1 MKITKERFTREA
13 INVTCTLVAGLLS
26 AFGMHFFV
34 APAEFAPAG
43 LDGVATMIARLLH
56 TNPAWFIFALNMPLL
71 IAAWFMLK
79 KRYVIYTVLFTVVA
93 SVSMLVFEW
102 CGMPQFVSE
111 GDRLIAAIFS
121 GALFGIRTGLMIRIS
136 ASSGGIDIIA
146 SMINKKFPYRNI
158 ENIITLICYGIIG
171 ISYFAYDRNIMS
183 VLLSVVQMFIFE
195 RASGRLLKENRSAIE
210 VKIITKH
217 PEEIKD
223 DIIYNLKHGATVLDS
238 RGMYTDEGSSIIISV
253 INIRQIPEFFD
264 ILKKYPDAFAYYGE
278 VSGVRGNFRWKQTDK
293 IQ

>member
-1 MKITKERFTREA
+1 
-13 INVTCTLVAGLLS
+13 
-26 AFGMHFFV
+26 
-34 APAEFAPAG
+34 
-43 LDGVATMIARLLH
+43 
-56 TNPAWFIFALNMPLL
+56 MPLL
-71 IAAWFMLK
+71 IAAWFVLK
-79 KRYVIYTVLFTVVA
+79 KRYVIYTVLFTLVA
-93 SVSMLVFEW
+93 SVSMLIFEW

-158 ENIITLICYGIIG
+158 ENIITFICYGIIG
-171 ISYFAYDRNIMS
+171 ISYFVYDENIMS

-195 RASGRLLKENRSAIE
+195 RASGRLLKESRSAIE

-217 PEEIKD
+217 PEALKD
-223 DIIYNLKHGATVLDS
+223 DIIYNLKHGATVLES

-264 ILKKYPDAFAYYGE
+264 ILKKYPDTFAYYGE